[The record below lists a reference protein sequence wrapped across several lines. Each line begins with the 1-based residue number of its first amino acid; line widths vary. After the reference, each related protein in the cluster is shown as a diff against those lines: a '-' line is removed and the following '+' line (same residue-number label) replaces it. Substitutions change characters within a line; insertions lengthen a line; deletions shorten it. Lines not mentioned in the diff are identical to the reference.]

1 MNSNCCSSTSCATDR
16 LIDQYMVFSSQIFFF
31 YFLPLALAVYY
42 GLPRRGR
49 HLALTLLSYIF
60 YGWANPLFVV
70 LLLIS
75 TLINYVC
82 GLKIAGERLY
92 GRVGAVG
99 SSGIGAAPVCV
110 RKRSGSPFP
119 SVRASPCWDFSSTSI
134 SRWRTTIS

>member
-1 MNSNCCSSTSCATDR
+1 
-16 LIDQYMVFSSQIFFF
+16 MVFSSQIFFF

-49 HLALTLLSYIF
+49 HLALTLLSYVF

-70 LLLIS
+70 LLLTS

-92 GRVGAVG
+92 VG
-99 SSGIGAAPVCV
+99 S
-110 RKRSGSPFP
+110 
-119 SVRASPCWDFSSTSI
+119 ASPGVPGAGGAGLRQKKIWLLVSEI
-134 SRWRTTIS
+134 GRAHV

>member
-1 MNSNCCSSTSCATDR
+1 
-16 LIDQYMVFSSQIFFF
+16 MVFSSQIFFF

-82 GLKIAGERLY
+82 GLKIAGDRRRPPSEEDLARHFRRY
-92 GRVGAVG
+92 EPRDVG
-99 SSGIGAAPVCV
+99 I
-110 RKRSGSPFP
+110 F
-119 SVRASPCWDFSSTSI
+119 
-134 SRWRTTIS
+134 